1 RVGIARALALDPEL
15 IVCDEAVS
23 ALDVSIQAQ
32 IINLLEE
39 LRAQFGLT
47 YLFIGHDL
55 SVVRH
60 LCDRLAVMYL
70 GRIMETGTSD
80 EIFSNPQ
87 HPYTKALIDAVPAPD
102 PLGANM
108 QSHVALAGEIP
119 SPLNPPSGCVFHTR
133 CPIAMDQ
140 CRGAVP
146 LLERQSAHHAA
157 ACFAV
162 KSHGDKHSQTRKT

>member
-1 RVGIARALALDPEL
+1 VEPEL
-15 IVCDEAVS
+15 IVCDEADR

-39 LRAQFGLT
+39 LRAKFGLT

-70 GRIMETGTSD
+70 GRIMETGTS
-80 EIFSNPQ
+80 EALFASPQ
-87 HPYTKALIDAVPAPD
+87 HPYTKALINAVPAPD
-102 PLGANM
+102 PIGEEDRSHGA
-108 QSHVALAGEIP
+108 LEGEIP

-133 CPIAMDQ
+133 CPLAMDR
-140 CRGAVP
+140 CRTHVPTLQVVGAEHEANCFA
-146 LLERQSAHHAA
+146 LEPEHAA
-157 ACFAV
+157 
-162 KSHGDKHSQTRKT
+162 T